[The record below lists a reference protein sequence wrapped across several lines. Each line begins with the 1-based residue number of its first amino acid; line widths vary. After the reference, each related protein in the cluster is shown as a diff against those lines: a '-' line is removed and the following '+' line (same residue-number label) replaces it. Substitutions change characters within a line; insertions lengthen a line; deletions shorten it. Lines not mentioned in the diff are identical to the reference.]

1 MRSAVFVAG
10 LAALALSAG
19 PLAAQRPAS
28 SVARALTESRP
39 ARTGAAERALSSSPL
54 IRPNQ
59 FLQGELGAGDIQLQN
74 GWVLD
79 KWSYQGAKN
88 ELVSFTAKA
97 GYQMVVAV
105 FLEQGTQPMH
115 LAESDSATGEV
126 TVELK
131 LPQDGSYLIYVVGTK
146 PTSRGAYTL
155 ATKSQ
160 GSVTKVDWARL
171 YPGGGHPD
179 GRYAL
184 LVAADDYPGE
194 DSDLAGGPTNDVLLM
209 QTLLTQ
215 KYGFKPSDI
224 VILRDV
230 EANRDQIIE
239 AFRRHLGQAGPNG
252 VAVFHYSGHGM
263 QLPDN
268 RGWTGADDPEPDG
281 KDEAV
286 ATWGTQGD
294 LYGYLLDDELAV
306 LTNELKAGRA
316 LVILDMCHAG
326 TGTRGGPIPRD
337 QLASWSQLAGSVRA
351 PEGFGVVHAQAGAVT
366 AQPRFI
372 WYRDFEAE
380 IENPAKLITT
390 NATPAG
396 NEYTQPANH
405 ILIAASSPTET
416 SANYALKLENGNT
429 ARVGLLTFMVF
440 KTLMDGPAT
449 LTFNDVITQIGP
461 ETNRVAM
468 EFKKSSQTPAVE
480 GARAGETVA
489 SFLAQRQAIG
499 RLGDW
504 AIGRLGDWVSR
515 RVGVEA
521 KPHRRAAAARDR

>member
-1 MRSAVFVAG
+1 MRSAVLVAG
-10 LAALALSAG
+10 LASLALTVV

-28 SVARALTESRP
+28 AVARELGSARATRNP
-39 ARTGAAERALSSSPL
+39 AATRALASSPL

-59 FLQGELGAGDIQLQN
+59 FLQGELGGGDIQLQN
-74 GWVLD
+74 GWLLD
-79 KWSYQGAKN
+79 KWSYQGARN

-97 GYQMVVAV
+97 GYEMVLAL
-105 FLEQGTQPMH
+105 FLEGGGEPTH
-115 LAESDSATGEV
+115 IGESPVKTGEV
-126 TVELK
+126 TVEIK

-146 PTSRGAYTL
+146 PTSRGTYTL
-155 ATKSQ
+155 STKSS
-160 GSVTKVDWARL
+160 GSVTNLDWARL
-171 YPGGGHPD
+171 YPGGGDPN

-194 DSDLAGGPTNDVLLM
+194 ESDLAGGPSNDALLM
-209 QTLLTQ
+209 QSLLVQ
-215 KYGFKPSDI
+215 KYGFNPANI
-224 VILRDV
+224 VILHDV

-326 TGTRGGPIPRD
+326 TGTRGGPIPKD
-337 QLASWSQLAGSVRA
+337 QLASWSQLAGGVRA
-351 PEGFGVVHAQAGAVT
+351 PAGFGEVHNLGGAVT
-366 AQPRFI
+366 ATPRFI
-372 WYRDFEAE
+372 RYRDFEAQVE
-380 IENPAKLITT
+380 HPAKLITANT
-390 NATPAG
+390 RSAG
-396 NEYTQPANH
+396 NEYAQPANH
-405 ILIAASSPTET
+405 VLLAASSPTET
-416 SANYALKLENGNT
+416 SANYSLTLENGNV

-440 KTLMDGPAT
+440 KTLMEGPAT
-449 LTFNDVITQIGP
+449 LTFSDVITQIGP
-461 ETNRVAM
+461 ETNRIAM
-468 EFKKSSQTPAVE
+468 DFKKSSQNPAVE
-480 GARAGETVA
+480 GSRAGETVA
-489 SFLAQRQAIG
+489 SFLAQR
-499 RLGDW
+499 
-504 AIGRLGDWVSR
+504 
-515 RVGVEA
+515 
-521 KPHRRAAAARDR
+521 